1 MTAPPPPRTL
11 LHGGRVFDPVSGE
24 VADADVLLHAGR
36 VVDVGP
42 GLDGDVGVDVSGR
55 TLLPGL
61 FDCHTH
67 VCMDRFDPVAL
78 LATPFSLQFFHA
90 VRNLRTTLDLGITTV
105 RDAWGADAGVKAAV
119 EQGIVPGPRLRI
131 TIAMVAQTG
140 GHADPWEPC
149 GGLNPAFVPH
159 PGRPDGVVDGPQDL
173 RRLVRELI
181 RAGADGIK
189 VAASGGVLSPGTDA
203 HQAQL
208 QLDELTAIV
217 HEAQTAGR
225 WVMAHCHAADGARN
239 AVRAGVVSIDHGS
252 FLDEDAIALMAER
265 GTFLVPTLMAAR
277 GVVRSVEEGV
287 RLPPGVLE
295 KAQDAAARA
304 ATATRLAHE
313 AGVRIAMGTDSP
325 VSPHSTALG
334 ELALMADAGLGAAGA
349 LRAATLHAAQLLR
362 LGDELGTLEPGKRA
376 DVVVLAGDPF
386 DFAGYPERVEQ
397 VFKDGVRVDARA

>member
-1 MTAPPPPRTL
+1 MTRTL
-11 LHGGRVFDPVSGE
+11 LHGGDVFDPVSGE
-24 VADADVLLHAGR
+24 VRRADLVLADGR

-42 GLDGDVGVDVSGR
+42 GLDGDVGIDVTGK
-55 TLLPGL
+55 TLLPGF

-78 LATPFSLQFFHA
+78 LADPFSLQFFYA

-119 EQGIVPGPRLRI
+119 ERGLVPGPRLRI

-149 GGLNPAFVPH
+149 GGLNPAFVAH
-159 PGRPDGVVDGPQDL
+159 PGRPNGVVDGPENL
-173 RRLVRELI
+173 RKLIRELI

-189 VAASGGVLSPGTDA
+189 VAASGGVLSPNTDA

-208 QLDELTAIV
+208 RLDELAAIV
-217 HEAQTAGR
+217 DEAETAGR

-239 AVRAGVVSIDHGS
+239 AVRAGVASIDHGS
-252 FLDEDAIALMAER
+252 FLDEDAIALMVER
-265 GTFLVPTLMAAR
+265 GTFLVPTLMASR
-277 GVVRSVEEGV
+277 GVIQSVADGV
-287 RLPPGVLE
+287 SLAPGILE
-295 KAQDAAARA
+295 KAQDAASRA
-304 ATATRLAHE
+304 TDAMRMAHE

-334 ELALMADAGLGAAGA
+334 ELALMSDGGLGPVGA
-349 LRAATLHAAQLLR
+349 LRATTLHAAQLLR
-362 LGDELGTLEPGKRA
+362 LGDELGSLEPGKRA
-376 DVVVLAGDPF
+376 DVVVVGGDPL
-386 DFAGYPERVEQ
+386 DLTAYDERIEQ
-397 VFKDGVRVDARA
+397 VWKDGVRVDSRAS